1 MAEHA
6 TAIHSGAC
14 AVRFKAASQLD
25 GKSVEGPAMTASPS
39 DSLSLLSITVLPNS
53 GRQREPTAEV
63 LAERLCFAGAICS
76 QWISHHHTQHDTAFA
91 LHRPSCKGDDHQ
103 APSH

>member
-14 AVRFKAASQLD
+14 AVRFEAASQLD

-53 GRQREPTAEV
+53 GRQQEPTAEV
-63 LAERLCFAGAICS
+63 LAETLCFVGAI
-76 QWISHHHTQHDTAFA
+76 
-91 LHRPSCKGDDHQ
+91 
-103 APSH
+103 